1 MSDSL
6 GSHIPLL
13 GKYEVVVSWND
24 GRNDYSLVQ
33 TRKETLPD
41 RRRKLAGI
49 KCTLFENNKKRI
61 GCLKECGKVFSLP
74 LAIGLIKQ
82 KQTWTCSKPTP
93 IVSVGG
99 SMDKHTSAWHIYQ
112 VNAKPESH
120 ARWFYFRTIVRF
132 LQGLGKE

>member
-1 MSDSL
+1 VQ
-6 GSHIPLL
+6 
-13 GKYEVVVSWND
+13 GKERGCAEKQGKTV
-24 GRNDYSLVQ
+24 
-33 TRKETLPD
+33 
-41 RRRKLAGI
+41 GI
-49 KCTLFENNKKRI
+49 KCTYFENNKKRI
-61 GCLKECGKVFSLP
+61 WCLKECGKVFSLP

-82 KQTWTCSKPTP
+82 KQRWTCSKPTP